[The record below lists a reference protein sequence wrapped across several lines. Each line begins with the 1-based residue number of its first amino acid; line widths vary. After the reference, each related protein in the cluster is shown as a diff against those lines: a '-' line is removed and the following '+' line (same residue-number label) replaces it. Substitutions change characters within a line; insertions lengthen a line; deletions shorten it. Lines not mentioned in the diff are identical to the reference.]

1 MVSPGGSLTGSFDQ
15 AVSWFSRLLTDH
27 VYPEPDS
34 ETWKPKLGFEIT
46 LIHGDGVHRPS
57 PRTVT
62 YSRPSLAKP
71 PKPFQSSRSDRGIA
85 TAGGSL
91 VAAGRRGSASG
102 LASGRCARASCS
114 ARVPRRLDSTTRAT
128 ACSTSR

>member
-34 ETWKPKLGFEIT
+34 ETWKPKPGFAIT

-57 PRTVT
+57 SSTVT
-62 YSRPSLAKP
+62 YSRPSFSKP
-71 PKPFQSSRSDRGIA
+71 PSPLQSSRLGRGGA
-85 TAGGSL
+85 PGAGGP
-91 VAAGRRGSASG
+91 AAARRV
-102 LASGRCARASCS
+102 RA
-114 ARVPRRLDSTTRAT
+114 
-128 ACSTSR
+128 

>member
-15 AVSWFSRLLTDH
+15 AESWFSRLLTAH

-34 ETWKPKLGFEIT
+34 ETWKPKLGFAIT

-71 PKPFQSSRSDRGIA
+71 PKPFQRSSAGRGIGIA
-85 TAGGSL
+85 AGGFA
-91 VAAGRRGSASG
+91 AAGRRGSAIG
-102 LASGRCARASCS
+102 PGSGRWARVSCS

>member
-34 ETWKPKLGFEIT
+34 ETWKPKPGFAIT

-57 PRTVT
+57 PRIVT
-62 YSRPSLAKP
+62 YSRPSIAKP
-71 PKPFQSSRSDRGIA
+71 PKPFQSSRSGRGIA
-85 TAGGSL
+85 TAAGGF
-91 VAAGRRGSASG
+91 AAGGRRGSAIG
-102 LASGRCARASCS
+102 PASGRCARVSCS
-114 ARVPRRLDSTTRAT
+114 ARVPRRLDSTARAA
-128 ACSTSR
+128 ACITLR